1 MKLSG
6 VSRPAMETWIASS
19 RCNVFVWS
27 FLCGCSTPS
36 YLQAKANKREQSNLS
51 FWVKRS
57 AKEDGK
63 TSFRVPRWLP
73 ANKPPSETTQP
84 HAGYQP
90 TSHRARPLTRCHRA
104 RPLTPEATRLFVR
117 LLVQPSPTPM
127 HTVDTPVDTPPQ
139 TQLSCHPR
147 LNRSFQSCHVWPPAG
162 NRRGGLPARC
172 QEQAKSNAQ
181 SKGFLLSV
189 ALPARCQEQAKTR
202 SLSVAL
208 PARCQEQAKSNV
220 QSKGFLLSIALPAR
234 CQEQAKTRSLSVAL
248 PARCQEQAKTRSQRT
263 FCSPSL
269 CQQGVKATCCQQGVN
284 KPQKRVVLPVRWCQA
299 TKGVEQPGTFY
310 SPSCCQQGVNKS
322 SSREPSTLRR
332 VASKASTS
340 SHFHTFAA
348 GSPTRKLK
356 VSALLAASLLS
367 T

>member
-208 PARCQEQAKSNV
+208 PARCQEQAK
-220 QSKGFLLSIALPAR
+220 
-234 CQEQAKTRSLSVAL
+234 
-248 PARCQEQAKTRSQRT
+248 TRSQRT

-269 CQQGVKATCCQQGVN
+269 CQQGVKATCCQRQ
-284 KPQKRVVLPVRWCQA
+284 QA
-299 TKGVEQPGTFY
+299 TKTRRVA
-310 SPSCCQQGVNKS
+310 SKVVSSKQQKAS

-332 VASKASTS
+332 VASKASAS

>member
-181 SKGFLLSV
+181 SKGFLLS
-189 ALPARCQEQAKTR
+189 
-202 SLSVAL
+202 
-208 PARCQEQAKSNV
+208 
-220 QSKGFLLSIALPAR
+220 IALPAR
-234 CQEQAKTRSLSVAL
+234 CQGNLL
-248 PARCQEQAKTRSQRT
+248 PARRQ
-263 FCSPSL
+263 
-269 CQQGVKATCCQQGVN
+269 
-284 KPQKRVVLPVRWCQA
+284 QA
-299 TKGVEQPGTFY
+299 TK
-310 SPSCCQQGVNKS
+310 SNASCCQ
-322 SSREPSTLRR
+322 
-332 VASKASTS
+332 
-340 SHFHTFAA
+340 
-348 GSPTRKLK
+348 
-356 VSALLAASLLS
+356 
-367 T
+367 